1 MVAANFLFVGPA
13 MVGIPV
19 VADIR
24 LAGGAASYGTIV
36 DACVGSNLLSIGLSS
51 RLLQVL
57 RRGLRLSWW
66 G

>member
-1 MVAANFLFVGPA
+1 